1 MVMMRSNSIS
11 SVSSLSSRCSTAD
24 PEPSMQIFIKNIA
37 GDSTFPHTLIGDSRA
52 HLIQH
57 LPSRYPESTS
67 IATLSS
73 LLAIRTNLPAQDMR
87 LVYAGKHL
95 DSSSSTLSDYNIGR
109 ESTLHLALP
118 LRGGAPKKIRCQ
130 FKDCKDAAQR
140 IVGDCGFCNG
150 HFCGKHR
157 MLESHACT
165 GLETCKEEEK
175 QRNRERLEKER
186 TVAIKGI

>member
-1 MVMMRSNSIS
+1 MIAFA
-11 SVSSLSSRCSTAD
+11 L
-24 PEPSMQIFIKNIA
+24 QI
-37 GDSTFPHTLIGDSRA
+37 
-52 HLIQH
+52 
-57 LPSRYPESTS
+57 PESTTVS
-67 IATLSS
+67 TLRSMMA
-73 LLAIRTNLPAQDMR
+73 LRTNIPTQDLR

-95 DSSSSTLSDYNIGR
+95 TSPSSTLADYSISR

-118 LRGGAPKKIRCQ
+118 IRGGAPKKIRCQ

-140 IVGDCGFCNG
+140 IVGDCGFCQG

-165 GLETCKEEEK
+165 GLEDCKEEEK
-175 QRNRERLEKER
+175 QRNRERLERER

>member
-11 SVSSLSSRCSTAD
+11 SISSLSSRCSSAE
-24 PEPSMQIFIKNIA
+24 PESTMQIFIKNIA
-37 GDSTFPHTLIGDSRA
+37 GDSKYPGRHTVSARA
-52 HLIQH
+52 YPLQPFALEI
-57 LPSRYPESTS
+57 PESTS

-87 LVYAGKHL
+87 LVFAGKHL
-95 DSSSSTLSDYNIGR
+95 DLSSNTLSDYNIGR

>member
-37 GDSTFPHTLIGDSRA
+37 GDTFALEV
-52 HLIQH
+52 
-57 LPSRYPESTS
+57 PESTS

-95 DSSSSTLSDYNIGR
+95 DSSSSALSDYNIGR